1 MNGSIRHSIEVFKS
15 FSSNSIYTMASVK
28 YWLGEYDQL
37 YFYAK
42 RNYRE
47 RGIVDGILT
56 YGGYGSILHSFILL
70 YENLSTLSLQYSYEP
85 YFNEEV
91 TIYDKINGDIPCIK
105 LWLERNEDLATNLFL
120 LFTSDNFDSAPH
132 GNDNYKNLYL
142 SNELF
147 GDSNIIIDRKEF
159 RYTIKFLK
167 IFNKWYWR
175 KNLLERVWPKPGDL
189 SEED

>member
-1 MNGSIRHSIEVFKS
+1 MTGSIEHAVNVLKS

-47 RGIVDGILT
+47 RGIVDGVLA

-189 SEED
+189 SDED